1 MVVQIELV
9 LDKRLSVSVD
19 TQMHRDLKVCAALH
33 GVSMN
38 TVVVNAVNEY
48 LRRCCKSG
56 DEKDK

>member
-1 MVVQIELV
+1 MVVQIGRI
-9 LDKRLSVSVD
+9 LDKRLSISVD
-19 TQMHRDLKVCAALH
+19 AQTHRDLKVCAALQ

-48 LRRCCKSG
+48 LHHCCKNG